1 MFSKLFNYL
10 KVEKFAHIYLTT
22 LDNLIQLNM
31 NPENARIPMNLIREN
46 VQPIK
51 TTMKMKNVIITSLIL
66 ALVLSSCADKNQ
78 APTAPPPPVLPV
90 LAITSANTTT
100 DAEYPAAIQGT
111 VDVEIRPQ
119 VSGNLDRIFVDEGAY
134 VSKGQTLFKIN
145 ERPFREQLNNA
156 LASLHAA
163 EAALIN
169 ANLEVDKLTPLV
181 QNKVVSDYQ
190 LKTAKASQK
199 IAAANIEQ
207 AKAMVGS
214 AKINLG
220 YTNVTAPVS
229 GYIGRLPKKQGSLVS
244 ASDVEALTT
253 LSDVHEVFAYF
264 SLSETDFIN
273 FKTQYAGSSLGDKIK
288 KLPPVTLILADNNAY
303 PQTGKIDMVDGQ
315 FDKTTGAITIRAT
328 FPNANGTLRSG
339 NTGRIRLGLNH
350 DDAILV
356 PQAATVEMQDKV
368 FVFTVGKD
376 NKVTKMPIS
385 IVGKSG
391 TNYLIKEGVKT
402 GDQIVL
408 SGIDKLQDGQ
418 AIQPEKS
425 TKVAEVTNKK

>member
-1 MFSKLFNYL
+1 
-10 KVEKFAHIYLTT
+10 
-22 LDNLIQLNM
+22 M
-31 NPENARIPMNLIREN
+31 NSRIHNFFTREN

-51 TTMKMKNVIITSLIL
+51 TKMKMKNVIITSFIL

-78 APTAPPPPVLPV
+78 APAAPPPPVLPV
-90 LAITSANTTT
+90 LAITSANTVT
-100 DAEYPAAIQGT
+100 DSEYPASIQGT

-134 VSKGQTLFKIN
+134 VNKGQTLFKIN

-190 LKTAKASQK
+190 LKTAKATQK
-199 IAAANIEQ
+199 IAHANIEQ

-220 YTNVTAPVS
+220 YTNITAPVS

-273 FKTQYAGSSLGDKIK
+273 FKAQYEGSSLGDKIK
-288 KLPPVTLILADNNAY
+288 KLPPVTLILADNSTY
-303 PQTGKIDMVDGQ
+303 PKTGKIDMVDGQ

-328 FPNANGTLRSG
+328 FPNTNKTLRSG

-376 NKVTKMPIS
+376 NKVTKMPITV
-385 IVGKSG
+385 VGKSG
-391 TNYLIKEGVKT
+391 TNYLIKDGVKS

-418 AIQPEKS
+418 AIQPEKTS
-425 TKVAEVTNKK
+425 KVAEVTNKK

>member
-1 MFSKLFNYL
+1 MHF
-10 KVEKFAHIYLTT
+10 YLTT

-31 NPENARIPMNLIREN
+31 NPENARIPKNFIREN

-51 TTMKMKNVIITSLIL
+51 TTMKMKNVIITSFIL

-90 LAITSANTTT
+90 LAITSTNTTT
-100 DAEYPAAIQGT
+100 DAEYPASIQGT

-119 VSGNLDRIFVDEGAY
+119 VSGNLDRIYVDEGAY

-244 ASDVEALTT
+244 ATDVEALTT

-264 SLSETDFIN
+264 SLGETDFIN
-273 FKTQYAGSSLGDKIK
+273 FKEQYKGSSLGDKIK

-339 NTGRIRLGLNH
+339 NTGRIRLGLQH

-356 PQAATVEMQDKV
+356 PQSATVEMQDKV

-376 NKVTKMPIS
+376 NKVTKMPITV
-385 IVGKSG
+385 VGKSG

>member
-1 MFSKLFNYL
+1 M
-10 KVEKFAHIYLTT
+10 

-134 VSKGQTLFKIN
+134 VSKGQTLFKIS

-264 SLSETDFIN
+264 SLGETDFIN
-273 FKTQYAGSSLGDKIK
+273 FKAQYAGNSLGDKIK

-339 NTGRIRLGLNH
+339 NTGKIRLGLEH

-356 PQAATVEMQDKV
+356 PQSATVEMQDKV

-376 NKVTKMPIS
+376 NKVTKMPI
-385 IVGKSG
+385 IVVGKSG

>member
-1 MFSKLFNYL
+1 
-10 KVEKFAHIYLTT
+10 
-22 LDNLIQLNM
+22 
-31 NPENARIPMNLIREN
+31 MNLKHTRNKKFKNEN
-46 VQPIK
+46 VQQIK
-51 TTMKMKNVIITSLIL
+51 TNMKMKNVIITSFIF
-66 ALVLSSCADKNQ
+66 ALVLSSCADKSQ
-78 APTAPPPPVLPV
+78 APAPPPPPVLPV
-90 LAITSANTTT
+90 AAITSENTTT
-100 DAEYPAAIQGT
+100 DNEYPASIQGT

-119 VSGNLDRIFVDEGAY
+119 VSGNLDRVLVDEGAY

-169 ANLEVDKLTPLV
+169 AQLEVDKLTPLV

-207 AKAMVGS
+207 AKAMVAS

-244 ASDVEALTT
+244 ATDVEPLTT

-264 SLSETDFIN
+264 SLGETDFIN
-273 FKTQYAGSSLGDKIK
+273 FKSQYTGNSIGDKIK
-288 KLPPVTLILADNNAY
+288 KLPPVSLILADNNAY

-315 FDKTTGAITIRAT
+315 FDKTTGAITLRAT

-339 NTGRIRLGLNH
+339 NTGRIRLGLQH

-356 PQAATVEMQDKV
+356 PQSATIEMQDKI
-368 FVFTVGKD
+368 FVFTVSKD
-376 NKVTKMPIS
+376 NKVTKMPITV
-385 IVGKSG
+385 VGKSG
-391 TNYLIKEGVKT
+391 TNYLIKDGVKS

-408 SGIDKLQDGQ
+408 SGIDKLQEGQ
-418 AIQPEKS
+418 VIQPEKA
-425 TKVAEVTNKK
+425 TKVAQITNKK

>member
-1 MFSKLFNYL
+1 
-10 KVEKFAHIYLTT
+10 
-22 LDNLIQLNM
+22 M
-31 NPENARIPMNLIREN
+31 NPENSRIPEFFTREN

-51 TTMKMKNVIITSLIL
+51 TTMKMKNVIITSFIL

-78 APTAPPPPVLPV
+78 APSAPPPPVLPV
-90 LAITSANTTT
+90 LAITSANTIT
-100 DAEYPAAIQGT
+100 DSEYPASIQGT

-134 VSKGQTLFKIN
+134 VNKGQTLFKIN

-190 LKTAKASQK
+190 LKTAKATQK

-207 AKAMVGS
+207 AKALVGT

-244 ASDVEALTT
+244 ATDVEALTT

-264 SLSETDFIN
+264 SLGETDFIN
-273 FKTQYAGSSLGDKIK
+273 FKEQYAGSSLGDKIK
-288 KLPPVTLILADNNAY
+288 KLPPVTLILADNSAY
-303 PQTGKIDMVDGQ
+303 PKTGKIDMVDGQ

-328 FPNANGTLRSG
+328 FPNANGILRSG

-376 NKVTKMPIS
+376 NKVTKMPITV
-385 IVGKSG
+385 VGKSG
-391 TNYLIKEGVKT
+391 TNYLIKDGVKS

>member
-1 MFSKLFNYL
+1 MI
-10 KVEKFAHIYLTT
+10 KVWQFAHIYLTM

-31 NPENARIPMNLIREN
+31 NPENARIPKNFIREN

-51 TTMKMKNVIITSLIL
+51 TTMKMKNVIITSFIL

-100 DAEYPAAIQGT
+100 DSEYPAAIQGT

-119 VSGNLDRIFVDEGAY
+119 VSGNLDRIFVDEGSY

-145 ERPFREQLNNA
+145 ERPYREQLNNA

-264 SLSETDFIN
+264 SLGETDFIH
-273 FKTQYAGSSLGDKIK
+273 FKEQYAGSSLGDKIK
-288 KLPPVTLILADNNAY
+288 KLPPVTLILADNSAY
-303 PQTGKIDMVDGQ
+303 PKTGKIDMVDGQ

-328 FPNANGTLRSG
+328 FPNANGILRSG

-356 PQAATVEMQDKV
+356 PQAATIEMQDKV

-376 NKVTKMPIS
+376 NKVTKMPITV
-385 IVGKSG
+385 VGKSG
-391 TNYLIKEGVKT
+391 TNYLIKDGVKS
-402 GDQIVL
+402 GDQIVM

-425 TKVAEVTNKK
+425 AKVAEVTNKK

>member
-1 MFSKLFNYL
+1 M
-10 KVEKFAHIYLTT
+10 HIYLTT
-22 LDNLIQLNM
+22 LDNLILLNM
-31 NPENARIPMNLIREN
+31 NPENARIPKNLIREN

-51 TTMKMKNVIITSLIL
+51 TNMKMKNVIITSFIL

-264 SLSETDFIN
+264 SLGETDFIN
-273 FKTQYAGSSLGDKIK
+273 FKAQYAGSSLGDKIK

-339 NTGRIRLGLNH
+339 NTGKIRLGLEH

-356 PQAATVEMQDKV
+356 PQSATVEMQDKV

-376 NKVTKMPIS
+376 NKVTKMPI
-385 IVGKSG
+385 IVVGKSG

-425 TKVAEVTNKK
+425 TKVAQVTNKK

>member
-1 MFSKLFNYL
+1 
-10 KVEKFAHIYLTT
+10 
-22 LDNLIQLNM
+22 M
-31 NPENARIPMNLIREN
+31 NPENARIPKRNNPRN

-51 TTMKMKNVIITSLIL
+51 TTMKMKNVIITSFIL

-90 LAITSANTTT
+90 LAITSANTIT
-100 DAEYPAAIQGT
+100 DSEYPASIQGT

-169 ANLEVDKLTPLV
+169 ANLEVDKLAPLV

-264 SLSETDFIN
+264 SLGETDFIH
-273 FKTQYAGSSLGDKIK
+273 FKEQYAGSSLGDKIK
-288 KLPPVTLILADNNAY
+288 KLPPVTLILADNSAY
-303 PQTGKIDMVDGQ
+303 AKTGKIDMVDGQ

-350 DDAILV
+350 ADAILV
-356 PQAATVEMQDKV
+356 PQAATIEMQDKV

-376 NKVTKMPIS
+376 NKVTKMPITV
-385 IVGKSG
+385 IGKNG
-391 TNYLIKEGVKT
+391 TNYLIKDGVKS

-418 AIQPEKS
+418 AIQPEKL

>member
-1 MFSKLFNYL
+1 MN
-10 KVEKFAHIYLTT
+10 
-22 LDNLIQLNM
+22 IQ
-31 NPENARIPMNLIREN
+31 NPSNKKIKNEN
-46 VQPIK
+46 VQQIK
-51 TTMKMKNVIITSLIL
+51 TNMKMKNVIITSFIL
-66 ALVLSSCADKNQ
+66 ALVLSSCADKSQ
-78 APTAPPPPVLPV
+78 APTAAPAPLLPV
-90 LAITSANTTT
+90 LAITSENTTT
-100 DAEYPAAIQGT
+100 DAEYPASIQGT

-119 VSGNLDRIFVDEGAY
+119 VSGNLDRVLVDEGAY
-134 VSKGQTLFKIN
+134 VSKGQSLFKIN

-169 ANLEVDKLTPLV
+169 AQLEVDKLTPLV

-207 AKAMVGS
+207 AKAMVAS

-244 ASDVEALTT
+244 ATDIEALTT
-253 LSDVHEVFAYF
+253 LSDVHEVYAYF
-264 SLSETDFIN
+264 SLGETDFIN
-273 FKTQYAGSSLGDKIK
+273 FKAQYAGSSIGDKIK
-288 KLPPVTLILADNNAY
+288 KLPPVSLILADDNAY

-315 FDKTTGAITIRAT
+315 FDKNTGAITLRAT

-339 NTGRIRLGLNH
+339 NTGRIRLGLQH

-356 PQAATVEMQDKV
+356 PQSATIEMQDKV
-368 FVFTVGKD
+368 FVFTVGKE
-376 NKVTKMPIS
+376 NKVTKMPITV
-385 IVGKSG
+385 IGKSG
-391 TNYLIKEGVKT
+391 TNYLIKDGVKT

-408 SGIDKLQDGQ
+408 SGIDKLQEGQ
-418 AIQPEKS
+418 VIQPEKS
-425 TKVAEVTNKK
+425 TAKVAQIINKK

>member
-1 MFSKLFNYL
+1 
-10 KVEKFAHIYLTT
+10 
-22 LDNLIQLNM
+22 M
-31 NPENARIPMNLIREN
+31 NAQNIRIPQKLNNKN
-46 VQPIK
+46 VQQIK
-51 TTMKMKNVIITSLIL
+51 TNTKMKNVIITSFIL
-66 ALVLSSCADKNQ
+66 ALVLSSCADKSQ
-78 APTAPPPPVLPV
+78 APAAPAPPLLPV
-90 LAITSANTTT
+90 LAITSENTTT
-100 DAEYPAAIQGT
+100 DAEYPASIQGT

-119 VSGNLDRIFVDEGAY
+119 VSGNLERVYVDEGAY
-134 VSKGQTLFKIN
+134 VTKGQTLFKIN

-156 LASLHAA
+156 LASLHAY

-169 ANLEVDKLTPLV
+169 AQLEVDKLTPLV

-207 AKAMVGS
+207 ARAMVGS

-244 ASDVEALTT
+244 ASDVEPLTN

-264 SLSETDFIN
+264 SLGETDFIN
-273 FKTQYAGSSLGDKIK
+273 FKAQYAGNSLGDKLK
-288 KLPPVTLILADNNAY
+288 KLPPVTLVLADNNAY

-315 FDKTTGAITIRAT
+315 FDKTTGAITLRAT
-328 FPNANGTLRSG
+328 FPNADGTLRSG
-339 NTGRIRLGLNH
+339 NTGKIRLGLQH
-350 DDAILV
+350 DDAVLV
-356 PQAATVEMQDKV
+356 PQSATVEMQDKV
-368 FVFTVGKD
+368 FVFTVNKE
-376 NKVTKMPIS
+376 NKVTKMPITVS
-385 IVGKSG
+385 GKSG
-391 TNYLIKEGVKT
+391 TNYLIKDGVKS

-418 AIQPEKS
+418 VIQPEKS
-425 TKVAEVTNKK
+425 SPAKVAQIINKK

>member
-1 MFSKLFNYL
+1 M
-10 KVEKFAHIYLTT
+10 

-51 TTMKMKNVIITSLIL
+51 TTMKMKNVIITSFIL

-350 DDAILV
+350 NDAILV

-376 NKVTKMPIS
+376 NKVTKMPITV
-385 IVGKSG
+385 VGKSG

-425 TKVAEVTNKK
+425 TKVAEVTNQK

>member
-1 MFSKLFNYL
+1 
-10 KVEKFAHIYLTT
+10 
-22 LDNLIQLNM
+22 M
-31 NPENARIPMNLIREN
+31 NIKNTSNKNFKNGN
-46 VQPIK
+46 VQQIK
-51 TTMKMKNVIITSLIL
+51 TNMKMKNVIITSFIL
-66 ALVLSSCADKNQ
+66 ALVLSSCADKSQ
-78 APTAPPPPVLPV
+78 APAAAPAPLLPV
-90 LAITSANTTT
+90 LAITSENTTT
-100 DAEYPAAIQGT
+100 DAEYPASIQGT

-119 VSGNLDRIFVDEGAY
+119 VSGNLDRVLVDEGAY
-134 VSKGQTLFKIN
+134 VSKGQSLFKIN

-169 ANLEVDKLTPLV
+169 AQLEVDKLTPLV

-207 AKAMVGS
+207 AKAMVAS
-214 AKINLG
+214 ARINLG

-244 ASDVEALTT
+244 ATDIDPLTT
-253 LSDVHEVFAYF
+253 LSDVHEVYAYF
-264 SLSETDFIN
+264 SLGETDFIN
-273 FKTQYAGSSLGDKIK
+273 FKAQYAGSSIGDKIK
-288 KLPPVTLILADNNAY
+288 KLPPVSLILADNNAY

-315 FDKTTGAITIRAT
+315 FDKNTGAITLRAT

-339 NTGRIRLGLNH
+339 NTGRIRLGLQH

-356 PQAATVEMQDKV
+356 PQSATIEMQDKV
-368 FVFTVGKD
+368 FVFTVGKE
-376 NKVTKMPIS
+376 NKVTKMPITV
-385 IVGKSG
+385 IGKSG
-391 TNYLIKEGVKT
+391 TNYLIKDGVKT

-408 SGIDKLQDGQ
+408 SGIDKLQEGQ
-418 AIQPEKS
+418 VIQPEKS
-425 TKVAEVTNKK
+425 TAKVAQIINKK

>member
-1 MFSKLFNYL
+1 
-10 KVEKFAHIYLTT
+10 
-22 LDNLIQLNM
+22 M

-244 ASDVEALTT
+244 VSDVEALTT

-385 IVGKSG
+385 IAGKSG

-425 TKVAEVTNKK
+425 TKVAEVTNQK

>member
-1 MFSKLFNYL
+1 
-10 KVEKFAHIYLTT
+10 
-22 LDNLIQLNM
+22 M
-31 NPENARIPMNLIREN
+31 NPENARIPQFFKRN
-46 VQPIK
+46 VEPIK
-51 TTMKMKNVIITSLIL
+51 TNKMKNVIITSFIL

-119 VSGNLDRIFVDEGAY
+119 VSGNLDKIYVDEGAY

-273 FKTQYAGSSLGDKIK
+273 FKTQYAGNSLGDKIK
-288 KLPPVTLILADNNAY
+288 KLPPVTLILADNSSY

-339 NTGRIRLGLNH
+339 NTGKIRLGLNH

-376 NKVTKMPIS
+376 NKVTKMPITV
-385 IVGKSG
+385 VGKSG

>member
-1 MFSKLFNYL
+1 
-10 KVEKFAHIYLTT
+10 
-22 LDNLIQLNM
+22 
-31 NPENARIPMNLIREN
+31 MNLQHTRNKNFKNEN
-46 VQPIK
+46 VQQIK
-51 TTMKMKNVIITSLIL
+51 TNMKMKNVIITSFIL
-66 ALVLSSCADKNQ
+66 ALVLSSCADKSQ
-78 APTAPPPPVLPV
+78 APAPAPPPVLPV
-90 LAITSANTTT
+90 AAITSENTTT
-100 DAEYPAAIQGT
+100 DNEYPASIQGT

-119 VSGNLDRIFVDEGAY
+119 VSGNLDRVLVDEGSY
-134 VSKGQTLFKIN
+134 VSKGQILFKIN

-169 ANLEVDKLTPLV
+169 AQLEVDKLTPLV

-207 AKAMVGS
+207 AKAMVAS

-244 ASDVEALTT
+244 ATDVEPLTT

-264 SLSETDFIN
+264 SLGETDFIN
-273 FKTQYAGSSLGDKIK
+273 FKSQYAGNSIGDKIK
-288 KLPPVTLILADNNAY
+288 KLPPVSLILADNNAY

-315 FDKTTGAITIRAT
+315 FDKTTGAITLRAT

-339 NTGRIRLGLNH
+339 NTGRIRLGLQH

-356 PQAATVEMQDKV
+356 PQSATIEMQDKV
-368 FVFTVGKD
+368 FVFTVSKD
-376 NKVTKMPIS
+376 NKVTKMPITV
-385 IVGKSG
+385 VGKSG
-391 TNYLIKEGVKT
+391 TNYLIKDGVKS

-408 SGIDKLQDGQ
+408 SGIDKLQEGQ
-418 AIQPEKS
+418 VIQPEK
-425 TKVAEVTNKK
+425 TAKVAQITNKK